1 MIVMGST
8 KRVPEMEM
16 EMEMDKGIYL
26 TSGIIFFSYYFFYN
40 NWLVNSPTVS
50 SMTLKAESRR

>member
-40 NWLVNSPTVS
+40 N
-50 SMTLKAESRR
+50 